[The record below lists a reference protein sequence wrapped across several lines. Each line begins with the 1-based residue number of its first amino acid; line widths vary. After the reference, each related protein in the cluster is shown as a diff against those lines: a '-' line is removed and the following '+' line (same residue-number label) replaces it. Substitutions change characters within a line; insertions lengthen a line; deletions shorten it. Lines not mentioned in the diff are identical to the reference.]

1 MRQRPVGARPGR
13 DGGLHGHRRDGPA
26 LVAALAAGF
35 LASGCLPQSATVQ
48 SRGIADLYVVFLAIG
63 AVVMVAVYGPLTWS
77 ILRHRRRDDTLPEQ
91 VRGNARLEF
100 IWTAIPAVTVVAL
113 FVLTFMALARAD
125 AAPTPETET
134 GGGGVQPGAQGGQP
148 LALAVEAFRWGW
160 TFSYPNEGITMSGV
174 TGTAPEI
181 VVPVG
186 QPVQVTLTAADVEHA
201 FYVPA
206 FLFKRDAVPGR
217 PSTFFLTVE
226 RPGYYGGQ
234 CAEFCGTYHSQMP
247 FGVRAVPPAE
257 FASWLQTQRG
267 TQP

>member
-1 MRQRPVGARPGR
+1 MTRVSGAVGAS
-13 DGGLHGHRRDGPA
+13 
-26 LVAALAAGF
+26 VAAVLAA
-35 LASGCLPQSATVQ
+35 GCLPQSATAQ
-48 SRGIADLYVVFLAIG
+48 SRGIADLYVLFLAIG
-63 AVVMVAVYGPLTWS
+63 GVVMAVVYGPLTWS
-77 ILRHRRRDDTLPEQ
+77 ILRHRRRDDTLPDQ

-100 IWTAIPAVTVVAL
+100 VWTAVPAVTVVAL
-113 FVLTFMALARAD
+113 FVMTVIALARAD

-134 GGGGVQPGAQGGQP
+134 GGGGAQPGAQGGTQGAAGP
-148 LALAVEAFRWGW
+148 IALAVEAFRWGW
-160 TFSYPNEGITMSGV
+160 TFSYPNEGVTVSGV
-174 TGTAPEI
+174 TGSTPEV

-217 PSTFFLTVE
+217 PSSFYLTVE

-247 FGVRAVPPAE
+247 FAVRAVPPAE
-257 FASWLQTQRG
+257 FAAWVASQRSP
-267 TQP
+267 QP